1 MYNGFMSTKQVGEM
15 EEREALTGHWHPKEE
30 RRATHSLEA
39 RAPPPDTDPRW
50 LSSDSWAHFAS
61 LTSRG
66 ASGPTKTKHGT
77 HSSGYE
83 QNNTK
88 IIKARWSDS
97 KLRFGGWP
105 QRGALQQGS
114 TEVLGRYW
122 LRLTPRLVGQSRE
135 L

>member
-1 MYNGFMSTKQVGEM
+1 MVSCQQNKWGKWKREKPLQV
-15 EEREALTGHWHPKEE
+15 TGTPK
-30 RRATHSLEA
+30 RKDRATHSLEA

-66 ASGPTKTKHGT
+66 VSGPTKTKHGT